1 MTMFD
6 GLQQTELGDIQLL
19 LPVNKTNKPKTCNKN
34 KYFTIFQK
42 F

>member
-1 MTMFD
+1 MFD

-19 LPVNKTNKPKTCNKN
+19 LPVNKTTKPKTRNK
-34 KYFTIFQK
+34 KQYFTIFQK